1 MHLQNAM
8 CSTAACPAAATAADP
23 APAADA
29 DAAPFAA
36 VLLLPHFCEGAAAAA
51 PPGKA
56 AAIKLAGMR
65 YGKRLN

>member
-8 CSTAACPAAATAADP
+8 CTLCSTAAD
-23 APAADA
+23 PAADA

-36 VLLLPHFCEGAAAAA
+36 LLLLPHFCEGAAAAA